1 MVAVTP
7 RCDQKTSPPHNLI
20 DPFIHY
26 PSCGFFCHCATGLPA
41 PPPPHR
47 RHTPLRLGS
56 LFSVFICLLA
66 LGTSLSGE
74 RDATAWVFS
83 DCVGHPS
90 RPPHPKVASL
100 APLPLS
106 PSFQLCMCLPSRPP
120 LAPRCARRRR
130 PPPPPPSPRT
140 HPHPPQFVFFPFPC
154 QPNTPLLSCSS
165 LSISCGG
172 GGDSGRSCV
181 WSSRPRMSVLWLFS
195 LLLRIPSF
203 FLSPF
208 AASVSRRV
216 TPQGQHGV
224 QMVCCPLHR

>member
-26 PSCGFFCHCATGLPA
+26 PSCGFFCHSATVLLA
-41 PPPPHR
+41 PPSPHR
-47 RHTPLRLGS
+47 RHTPLRLSS

-74 RDATAWVFS
+74 RDATACVFS
-83 DCVGHPS
+83 GCVGHPS

-130 PPPPPPSPRT
+130 PPPPPSPRT
-140 HPHPPQFVFFPFPC
+140 HPHPPQFVFFFHFPANPPRRFSLVRHC
-154 QPNTPLLSCSS
+154 LS
-165 LSISCGG
+165 LVAAVVTVA
-172 GGDSGRSCV
+172 GRV

-208 AASVSRRV
+208 AASVRRRV